1 MFGFVNCQL
10 HIAYSKKEQS
20 ANVKESGA
28 DFLVKWLNKKIN
40 FNQELY

>member
-20 ANVKESGA
+20 ANVKECEG
-28 DFLVKWLNKKIN
+28 DFLAKRNK
-40 FNQELY
+40 